1 MHHGGLHGVI
11 VDHGGLRGVPMEGQ
25 EALEEST
32 YESQGYGGG
41 GSKSYDGTP
50 GIVLFSIK

>member
-1 MHHGGLHGVI
+1 MHHGGLSSVL
-11 VDHGGLRGVPMEGQ
+11 VDNGGLHGVPMEGQ

-50 GIVLFSIK
+50 GIVLFSTK

>member
-1 MHHGGLHGVI
+1 MHHGGLPGVI